1 MGKLTFIAGLAA
13 GYVLG
18 ARAGRQR
25 YEQIARTSGK
35 VWNSGPVQK
44 QVATAKEVARTKA
57 APVVADMVADA
68 ARATGEKLRSS
79 RTVGSE
85 AIETGRT
92 RGHLR
97 HDHRPTG
104 TLADRLRR
112 RPVGR
117 RHAAHRRR
125 RLSPS
130 AQAGRSRL
138 CAPASPTGPTPGT
151 PATPSAVPPAAP
163 RPTWPVPR
171 DAEPSSRAP
180 RL

>member
-85 AIETGRT
+85 AIEHRRT
-92 RGHLR
+92 RGHP
-97 HDHRPTG
+97 DTTTGRP
-104 TLADRLRR
+104 
-112 RPVGR
+112 
-117 RHAAHRRR
+117 
-125 RLSPS
+125 
-130 AQAGRSRL
+130 
-138 CAPASPTGPTPGT
+138 APSPTGSGADPWAA
-151 PATPSAVPPAAP
+151 ATQRTDGAA
-163 RPTWPVPR
+163 
-171 DAEPSSRAP
+171 
-180 RL
+180 